1 MCVCVSV
8 EAAGGGGLQL
18 FVDSNVP
25 VDSTLIRQLVE
36 EVLTEQIA
44 LMLGYRD
51 APEPQPGSVPRPG
64 LEKEAPGAEQE
75 VNQVRG
81 ENTMKMFRLTESAV
95 SVSRINCY
103 SWFLLQ
109 RPPLQ
114 SAQPHPVERL
124 RP

>member
-1 MCVCVSV
+1 M

-44 LMLGYRD
+44 LMLGHRD
-51 APEPQPGSVPRPG
+51 EPEPQPVSVPGPG

-75 VNQVRG
+75 VNYVR
-81 ENTMKMFRLTESAV
+81 EEITLKMFRLTESTV

-109 RPPLQ
+109 HPPLQ
-114 SAQPHPVERL
+114 PAQPHPVERL